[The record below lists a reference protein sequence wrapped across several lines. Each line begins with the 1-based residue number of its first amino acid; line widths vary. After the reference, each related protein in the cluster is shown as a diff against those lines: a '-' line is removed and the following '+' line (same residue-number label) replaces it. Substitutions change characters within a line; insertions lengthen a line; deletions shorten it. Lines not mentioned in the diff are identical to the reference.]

1 MSRLEHTDEES
12 TLYYDSGVTHRS
24 PSAINNRNTETEK
37 VLLLDISSNKE
48 WMASVTR
55 NVRNA
60 NTTYLTVRRLIAVN
74 ADNRDDK
81 ITIEDGK
88 QATATEDVPLS
99 IDISS
104 LISSLDQNHCKF
116 LSISR
121 DGKYIALSF
130 YYSPGAIKNRENI
143 ECFLFEVLPKSVSR
157 LTSVK
162 LNGRAVFLNDEKDS
176 LLFVDA
182 ESIRYSD
189 FLNHPYKNIVFDLD
203 ILIPGVEAS
212 PTLHDSYIKSHP
224 WLDLPGKTSDE
235 VKKIIIF
242 TRHIRQNILITP
254 FDAIRIWSLS
264 KKCILRSSISAKGQH
279 IMAFSKSDND
289 AADNEIE
296 NNTLT
301 AAYSEIDGVVNVYNV
316 KHGLL
321 VYDLKIQGG
330 NFKSNFKIS
339 HMYFCFENRYLAI
352 SGIEDNDVVFEVWY
366 LDSKKR
372 IHEARRNMG
381 ESYDELVLLKVFEPF
396 IIQKRNLNG
405 EDSLTGFYMSRNDD
419 QLEINFLD
427 LDIDT
432 NNGSPIIN
440 WKNPTNT
447 ILSCSSEIDNSL
459 LEFQNLKCGN
469 IKIGEKEYLIRFGM
483 HTIQLWKLNPDAK
496 SGDPIRTN
504 DELIYIRAY
513 KGPDYGLNY
522 SFRKTWV
529 ICEGDPIELTGGK
542 ISHRLKVNTMTKG
555 DDDNNKTDDS
565 KETPKYSHTEQIFLM
580 PGEANNGRILDSHR
594 FESACQAL
602 HYLYNAKG
610 YKNKDNMDQLRSK
623 TQGLITSALR
633 GIGPKSTYFTNI
645 TGNKTLAMLAS
656 FEEGRKIIAK
666 IITTPVP
673 ISICSYPRTSLEIKK
688 INPKKVKEAIHYWK
702 DSRMGKNFRKKETV
716 PSTNS
721 PESTDN
727 YLRSRR
733 KKHRYQKMKDG
744 TDTIARNEN
753 VLTVLIDN
761 WSYYLFKLLFN
772 RVLSDSKIL
781 GVGSLCA
788 IMDVIVF
795 LQEAD
800 SGLLDSELNAYRESY
815 AFHYK
820 DVVNFS
826 NMEPHTIREELK
838 SYTQAEWRLLKRKK
852 DSSIVSR
859 FTFTQPVRHIAN
871 YFIWNYLTGNS
882 KGGSTTSL
890 KVCIIPLQNFNLYNN
905 SVSSIIGDEKQS
917 SFIQM
922 ALNRR
927 SNTIFKQGDT
937 IFEVSLEY
945 KWKTFARTRF
955 ILICFIHALYYIS
968 YSTGVLFSRSLYATE
983 TENEFD
989 MQHPGHITSLAIM
1002 GVSFSILVIQEIR
1015 QFFITP
1021 YKMHYILSGYNW
1033 VDIAAFIFPAITVL
1047 QSLLGWDHFSEVSSF
1062 TALILWSHGIL
1073 RLRVIS
1079 HFGITLEIII
1089 QLFKRVF
1096 STLCIIFLAVVA
1108 FTMSF
1113 IVLLAPETDSFF
1125 QENYLG
1131 DFTSNA
1137 SLTGKVDFA
1146 DVSADNG
1153 FTNWFKAF
1161 SRVWLFIFG
1170 VWDPITQGKAGDSKM
1185 LMAMCILYSCI
1196 IILIFFNLIIALM
1209 ASAVEE
1215 VRKRGRK
1222 AWVGHFA
1229 AVVSEIE
1236 LLWCSKAEQ
1245 NDREN
1250 NPSYI
1255 YYVAKEE
1262 TILKQ
1267 EEELEEE
1274 TKELYKKL
1282 NIKPKIPTR
1291 IRF

>member
-48 WMASVTR
+48 WMASVNR

-104 LISSLDQNHCKF
+104 LINGMDQNHCKF

-121 DGKYIALSF
+121 DGKYIAF
-130 YYSPGAIKNRENI
+130 PGAIKNRENI

-330 NFKSNFKIS
+330 NFKK
-339 HMYFCFENRYLAI
+339 
-352 SGIEDNDVVFEVWY
+352 DNDVVFEVWY

-666 IITTPVP
+666 IITTPV
-673 ISICSYPRTSLEIKK
+673 
-688 INPKKVKEAIHYWK
+688 KEAIHYWK

-727 YLRSRR
+727 SLRSRR

-800 SGLLDSELNAYRESY
+800 SDLLFSSIKKLSYLRIGEKTLGLLDSELNAYRESY

-852 DSSIVSR
+852 DSSI
-859 FTFTQPVRHIAN
+859 
-871 YFIWNYLTGNS
+871 
-882 KGGSTTSL
+882 
-890 KVCIIPLQNFNLYNN
+890 
-905 SVSSIIGDEKQS
+905 
-917 SFIQM
+917 M

-989 MQHPGHITSLAIM
+989 MQHP
-1002 GVSFSILVIQEIR
+1002 EIR

-1185 LMAMCILYSCI
+1185 LMA
-1196 IILIFFNLIIALM
+1196 IALM